1 MNGLPRLPP
10 SLPRLPPQC
19 AKVGVSQ
26 LRLYGCLLHRLSARF
41 VATIERPGRYGDGRG
56 SGGLSLLVKQTARG
70 HLAKSWAQRINV
82 DGRQRNLGLGSW
94 PHVSLAEARE
104 KCALNL
110 AARRRG
116 ELVTGRKRTVP
127 TFEEAVERVIAVHRA
142 GWKDDGR
149 QEKLWRASL
158 RDHAMPKLGGRAV
171 HRINTADVMAVLLP
185 IWNEKRVTARRVRQ
199 RIGTVMRWAVAQGY
213 REDNPAGE
221 AIGAALP
228 KNGFRPQHHR
238 ALPYAEVGEAIQTVR
253 ASGAC
258 PATALAFEFLVLTA
272 CRSGE
277 VRGALWTEIDI
288 EGREWRIPAER
299 MKTGREHRVPLSG
312 RALAV
317 LQEARRLADGSG
329 FVFPSARGRPLSEV
343 AMPTMVRK
351 LGIGA
356 VPHGFRSSFRDWAAE
371 CSDAPREVCE
381 LALAHVNTNAI
392 EAAYR
397 RTDLF
402 ERRRALMEQW
412 ATVVASQ
419 VL

>member
-1 MNGLPRLPP
+1 MMERP
-10 SLPRLPPQC
+10 
-19 AKVGVSQ
+19 
-26 LRLYGCLLHRLSARF
+26 YRLSARF

-56 SGGLSLLVKQTARG
+56 SGGLSLLVKQTTRG

-82 DGRQRNLGLGSW
+82 DGRQRNLDLGSW

-127 TFEEAVERVIAVHRA
+127 TFEEAVEKVIAVHRA
-142 GWKDDGR
+142 GWKDGSRSETD
-149 QEKLWRASL
+149 WRATL
-158 RDHAMPKLGGRAV
+158 RDYAMPKLGGRPV
-171 HRINTADVMAVLLP
+171 DRINTADVMAVLLP
-185 IWNEKRVTARRVRQ
+185 VWNEKRVTARRVRH
-199 RIGTVMRWAVAQGY
+199 RISAVMRWAVAQGY

-228 KNGFRPQHHR
+228 KNGVRPQHLA
-238 ALPYAEVGEAIQTVR
+238 ALPYAEVAGALERVR
-253 ASGAC
+253 GSGAYSG
-258 PATALAFEFLVLTA
+258 TVLAFEFVVLTA

-277 VRGALWTEIDI
+277 VRGARWDEIDL
-288 EGREWRIPAER
+288 EAREWRIPPER
-299 MKTGREHRVPLSG
+299 IKTGREHRVPLSTG
-312 RALAV
+312 ALAV
-317 LQEARRLADGSG
+317 LREARELADGAG
-329 FVFPSARGRPLSEV
+329 PVFPSARGGLLSKL
-343 AMPTMVRK
+343 AMAKLVRD

-381 LALAHVNTNAI
+381 LGLAHVNTNAI

-402 ERRRALMEQW
+402 ERRRALMEHW
-412 ATVVASQ
+412 AAFLAGTA
-419 VL
+419 VLPPPGRHPNGA

>member
-1 MNGLPRLPP
+1 MERP
-10 SLPRLPPQC
+10 
-19 AKVGVSQ
+19 
-26 LRLYGCLLHRLSARF
+26 YRLSARF
-41 VATIERPGRYGDGRG
+41 VATVEQPGRYGDGRG

-70 HLAKSWAQRINV
+70 HLAKSWAQRINL

-127 TFEEAVERVIAVHRA
+127 TFEEAVEKVIAVHRA
-142 GWKDDGR
+142 GWKDSSRSEED
-149 QEKLWRASL
+149 WRATL
-158 RDHAMPKLGGRAV
+158 RDYATPKLGGRPV
-171 HRINTADVMAVLLP
+171 NRITTADVMGILLP

-199 RIGTVMRWAVAQGY
+199 RIGAVMRWAVAQGY

-228 KNGFRPQHHR
+228 KNGVRPQHLP
-238 ALPYAEVGEAIQTVR
+238 ALPYAEVAGAMRLVR
-253 ASGAC
+253 ASGVY
-258 PATALAFEFLVLTA
+258 PGTVLAFEFLVVTA

-277 VRGALWTEIDI
+277 VRGAQWKEIDL
-288 EGREWRIPAER
+288 EAREWRIPPER
-299 MKTGREHRVPLSG
+299 MKTGREHRVPLSTA
-312 RALAV
+312 ALAV
-317 LQEARRLADGSG
+317 LREAEALADGSG
-329 FVFPSARGRPLSEV
+329 AVFPSVRGGLLSKL
-343 AMPTMVRK
+343 AIAKLVRD

-397 RTDLF
+397 RSDLF

-412 ATVVASQ
+412 AAFLAGTEHKCPDRGTPSS
-419 VL
+419 

>member
-1 MNGLPRLPP
+1 MMERP
-10 SLPRLPPQC
+10 
-19 AKVGVSQ
+19 
-26 LRLYGCLLHRLSARF
+26 YRLSARF
-41 VATIERPGRYGDGRG
+41 VATIDQPGRYGDGRG
-56 SGGLSLLVKQTARG
+56 SGGLSLLVKHTIRG
-70 HLAKSWAQRINV
+70 HLAKSWAQRLHV

-94 PHVSLAEARE
+94 PHVSLAEARV

-110 AARRRG
+110 AARQRG

-127 TFEEAVERVIAVHRA
+127 TFEEAAEKVIAVHRA
-142 GWKDDGR
+142 GWKAGSRSEED
-149 QEKLWRASL
+149 WRRAL
-158 RDHAMPKLGGRAV
+158 RDYAIPKLGGRPV
-171 HRINTADVMAVLLP
+171 HRITTSDVMEVLLP
-185 IWNEKRVTARRVRQ
+185 IWNEKRVTARRVRH
-199 RIGTVMRWAVAQGY
+199 RISAVMRWAVAQGY

-228 KNGFRPQHHR
+228 KNGVRPQHLA
-238 ALPYAEVGEAIQTVR
+238 ALPYAEVAGAIEQVR
-253 ASGAC
+253 GSGAY
-258 PATALAFEFLVLTA
+258 PATVLAFEFLVLTA

-277 VRGALWTEIDI
+277 VRGARWDEVDL

-312 RALAV
+312 GARAV
-317 LQEARRLADGSG
+317 LQKAQRLADGSG
-329 FVFPSARGRPLSEV
+329 PVFPSARGGPLSKL
-343 AMPTMVRK
+343 AIAKLVRD

-412 ATVVASQ
+412 AAFLAGSGEARGGGAGRPS
-419 VL
+419 

>member
-1 MNGLPRLPP
+1 MMERP
-10 SLPRLPPQC
+10 
-19 AKVGVSQ
+19 
-26 LRLYGCLLHRLSARF
+26 YRLSARF
-41 VATIERPGRYGDGRG
+41 VATIEQPGRYGDGRG
-56 SGGLSLLVKQTARG
+56 SGGLSLLVKHTARG
-70 HLAKSWAQRINV
+70 HLAKSWAQRINL

-116 ELVTGRKRTVP
+116 ELVTGRQRTVP
-127 TFEEAVERVIAVHRA
+127 TFEEAVEKVIAVHGA

-158 RDHAMPKLGGRAV
+158 RDHAMPKLGGRPV

-199 RIGTVMRWAVAQGY
+199 RIGAVMRWAVAQGY

-253 ASGAC
+253 ASSAY
-258 PATALAFEFLVLTA
+258 PTTALAFEFLVLTA

-277 VRGALWTEIDI
+277 VRGALWKEIDI

-299 MKTGREHRVPLSG
+299 MKTGREHRVPLSR
-312 RALAV
+312 RAMAV

-397 RTDLF
+397 RTDMF

-412 ATVVASQ
+412 GAFLAATEDKVSPRSGKAA
-419 VL
+419 

>member
-1 MNGLPRLPP
+1 MERP
-10 SLPRLPPQC
+10 
-19 AKVGVSQ
+19 
-26 LRLYGCLLHRLSARF
+26 YRLSARF
-41 VATIERPGRYGDGRG
+41 VATVEQPGRYGDGRG
-56 SGGLSLLVKQTARG
+56 SGGLSLLVKHTSRG

-82 DGRQRNLGLGSW
+82 EGRQRNLGLGSW

-127 TFEEAVERVIAVHRA
+127 TFEEAVEKVIAVHRA
-142 GWKDDGR
+142 GWKHGSRSEED
-149 QEKLWRASL
+149 WRATL
-158 RDHAMPKLGGRAV
+158 RDHALPKLGGRPV
-171 HRINTADVMAVLLP
+171 DRITTADVMGILLP

-199 RIGTVMRWAVAQGY
+199 RIGAVMRWAVAQSY

-228 KNGFRPQHHR
+228 KNGVRPRHLA
-238 ALPYAEVGEAIQTVR
+238 ALPYTEVAGAIETVR
-253 ASGAC
+253 GSGAY
-258 PATALAFEFLVLTA
+258 PATVLAFEFLVLTA

-277 VRGALWTEIDI
+277 VRGALWKEMNP

-299 MKTGREHRVPLSG
+299 MKTGREHRVPLS
-312 RALAV
+312 RAALAV
-317 LQEARRLADGSG
+317 LQEARALADDSG
-329 FVFPSARGRPLSEV
+329 VVFPAARGGPLSKL
-343 AMPTMVRK
+343 AIAKLVRD

-371 CSDAPREVCE
+371 CTDAPREVCE
-381 LALAHVNTNAI
+381 LALAHVNTNSI

-402 ERRRALMEQW
+402 ERRRALMDQW
-412 ATVVASQ
+412 DVFLAGRARADGAI
-419 VL
+419 